1 MCRILPESV
10 VWLCANNR
18 VDEAERII
26 RNAARL
32 NNIEMPENI
41 LAGKS
46 TELDETGAAAERID
60 DRGKVDDEGEAKDKK
75 KDGNLLVKFTN
86 MARLRRGQKKD
97 EDSAVARYTLLDVFR
112 NLRLTLY
119 CVCMA
124 ILWSVTSCQSS
135 IHQCRNSVKTIG
147 HVRNFCG
154 NLLRVRADVSA
165 LTSCTCKLTVS
176 TTVFVVLLQVH

>member
-32 NNIEMPENI
+32 NNIEMPETI

-46 TELDETGAAAERID
+46 TELDEAGAAAERVD
-60 DRGKVDDEGEAKDKK
+60 DRGKVDDQGEAKDKK

-86 MARLRRGQKKD
+86 MARLRRGQKK
-97 EDSAVARYTLLDVFR
+97 EEESAAARYTLLDVFR

-124 ILWSVTSCQSS
+124 ILWYVTCSYFSYNR
-135 IHQCRNSVKTIG
+135 RNNVTTIK
-147 HVRNFCG
+147 
-154 NLLRVRADVSA
+154 LLPSRSRRRLACIWSDP
-165 LTSCTCKLTVS
+165 
-176 TTVFVVLLQVH
+176 